1 MGSSMAHCVQ
11 PASTSGS
18 MRLNPTQRT
27 HGMEIRLTGR
37 TALITGA
44 SKGIGLAC
52 AALFAQA
59 GAKVVMVARNA
70 ATLTEAAA
78 ALKAQGGTVHTLAA
92 DLSDAAQ
99 AAELARRVE
108 ADFGPVDVLV
118 NSAGAARRN
127 APDELSAAAF
137 HQGMDAKYFSTMHL
151 LEPVIRGMGARGR
164 GAVVNIIGQGGRV
177 ASPMHIAGG
186 AANSALMLATV
197 GYARAYAG
205 QGVRVNGINPGL
217 TRTGRVEEGLAV
229 SARASGR
236 SRDDILADELARI
249 PMGRMGEP
257 EEVAR
262 VALFLAS
269 DAASYV
275 SGAIIPMDGCTASV
289 I

>member
-1 MGSSMAHCVQ
+1 
-11 PASTSGS
+11 
-18 MRLNPTQRT
+18 
-27 HGMEIRLTGR
+27 MEIRLTGR

-59 GAKVVMVARNA
+59 GAKVVMVAREA
-70 ATLTEAAA
+70 ATLNAAAA
-78 ALKAQGGTVHTLAA
+78 ALKAQGGTVHALAA
-92 DLSDAAQ
+92 DLSDATQ
-99 AAELARRVE
+99 ATELAGRVE

-118 NSAGAARRN
+118 NSAGAARRH
-127 APDELSAAAF
+127 APNELSAAAF
-137 HQGMDAKYFSTMHL
+137 HQGMNAKYFSTMHL
-151 LEPVIRGMGARGR
+151 LEPVIRGMAARGR

>member
-1 MGSSMAHCVQ
+1 
-11 PASTSGS
+11 
-18 MRLNPTQRT
+18 
-27 HGMEIRLTGR
+27 MEIRLTGR

-78 ALKAQGGTVHTLAA
+78 ALKAQSGTVHTLAA

>member
-1 MGSSMAHCVQ
+1 
-11 PASTSGS
+11 
-18 MRLNPTQRT
+18 
-27 HGMEIRLTGR
+27 MEIRLTWR

-78 ALKAQGGTVHTLAA
+78 ALKAQSGTVHTLAA